1 MLSTGIIVL
10 IVLMVL
16 CAVLGS
22 IYAYLYLTRINPQC
36 LRQMRGP
43 PKHRGPYSDP
53 GGSNL
58 DDDTTNATSTLT
70 PSTHMFLFR
79 KWFCGQSIDT
89 LIFATVI
96 SASVVL
102 SASIICLG
110 RRLLILRFCSLK
122 TQMVQ
127 HQRHMILTSLYTSG
141 FSCW

>member
-36 LRQMRGP
+36 LRRLHGP

-53 GGSNL
+53 GGSNA
-58 DDDTTNATSTLT
+58 DDDATNAASTLT

-79 KWFCGQSIDT
+79 K
-89 LIFATVI
+89 
-96 SASVVL
+96 
-102 SASIICLG
+102 
-110 RRLLILRFCSLK
+110 
-122 TQMVQ
+122 
-127 HQRHMILTSLYTSG
+127 
-141 FSCW
+141 